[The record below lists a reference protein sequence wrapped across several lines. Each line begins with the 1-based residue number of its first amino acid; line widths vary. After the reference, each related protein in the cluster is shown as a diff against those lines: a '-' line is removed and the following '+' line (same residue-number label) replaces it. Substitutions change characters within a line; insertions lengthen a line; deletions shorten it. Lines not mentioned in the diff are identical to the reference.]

1 MAKYLATYSDTI
13 GEIEIHGFTIMT
25 TQEMEA
31 YEDLASSITW
41 PFVYQMGEEEIEFT
55 SGEDLLGRVDFRE
68 ISNDEHK
75 VLKKVFKGE
84 FGVFIT
90 EDFLSNIADEEEEDE
105 ELEDDDN
112 EYPRYGDDDEDDDY

>member
-13 GEIEIHGFTIMT
+13 GDVEIHGFTIMT
-25 TQEMEA
+25 SQEMET

-41 PFVYQMGEEEIEFT
+41 PFVYQMGEDEIEFT
-55 SGEDLLGRVDFRE
+55 SGDDLLSRVDFRE

-84 FGVFIT
+84 FGVFIS
-90 EDFLSNIADEEEEDE
+90 EDFLSEVAGEEEESEIE
-105 ELEDDDN
+105 EEDD
-112 EYPRYGDDDEDDDY
+112 EYPRYGDDDDEDDDY

>member
-25 TQEMEA
+25 TQEMET

-41 PFVYQMGEEEIEFT
+41 SFLYQMGEEEIEFT
-55 SGEDLLGRVDFRE
+55 SGEDLLSRVDFRE

>member
-13 GEIEIHGFTIMT
+13 GEIEIHGFIIMT
-25 TQEMEA
+25 SQEMET

-41 PFVYQMGEEEIEFT
+41 PFTYQIGEEEIEFT
-55 SGEDLLGRVDFRE
+55 SGEDLLSRVDFRE

-84 FGVFIT
+84 FGVFVT
-90 EDFLSNIADEEEEDE
+90 EDFLSNIADEEEDEEEEEDE
-105 ELEDDDN
+105 DD
-112 EYPRYGDDDEDDDY
+112 EYPRYGDDDDDDEY